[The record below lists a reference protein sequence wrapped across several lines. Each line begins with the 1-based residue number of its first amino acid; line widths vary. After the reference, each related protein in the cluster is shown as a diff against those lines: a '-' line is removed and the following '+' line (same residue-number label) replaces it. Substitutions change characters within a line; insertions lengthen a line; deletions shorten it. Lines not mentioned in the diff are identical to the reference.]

1 MLKFFILLTIL
12 GWVATL
18 AFAIYLVNRRKR
30 EQKEI
35 IDSHGFEVIP
45 TDDGDKG
52 AP

>member
-18 AFAIYLVNRRKR
+18 VFAVYLVNRRKR

-35 IDSHGFEVIP
+35 LDSQGFEVIP
-45 TDDGDKG
+45 KDGEKG